1 VVSGSLFGS
10 LATALALATPL
21 ASQEPI
27 DGRLAGRVS
36 PAVVAVVRELAP
48 AAAARGL
55 PIDPLIQKAIEGSA
69 KGVPADL
76 VAAAV
81 RQVEAEFDT
90 AAIAFRS
97 GGMAAPHTTAV
108 AAGGV
113 YVGPGLHE
121 TE

>member
-1 VVSGSLFGS
+1 MMSRSLFGS

-76 VAAAV
+76 VAAAAS
-81 RQVEAEFDT
+81 RARLRRSKGDAAAAEARHPD
-90 AAIAFRS
+90 
-97 GGMAAPHTTAV
+97 
-108 AAGGV
+108 GV
-113 YVGPGLHE
+113 DPRIRPRIHIPERLLR
-121 TE
+121 